1 MVDRRKTKILKGR
14 LVTVDC
20 IHPQIAVLTI
30 STGSKRI
37 RLRTED
43 YKTLL
48 LVGADEFSCD
58 WSDRPISAN
67 YKPGGKSD
75 GDLGFSLEV
84 H

>member
-1 MVDRRKTKILKGR
+1 MVDRRKTEFLKGR

-58 WSDRPISAN
+58 WSDRPISAELQAWR
-67 YKPGGKSD
+67 K
-75 GDLGFSLEV
+75 V
-84 H
+84 